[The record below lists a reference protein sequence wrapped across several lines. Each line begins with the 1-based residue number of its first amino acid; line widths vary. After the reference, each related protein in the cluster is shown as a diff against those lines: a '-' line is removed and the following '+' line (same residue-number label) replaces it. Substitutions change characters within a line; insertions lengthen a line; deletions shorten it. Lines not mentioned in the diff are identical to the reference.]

1 MSFVNELFER
11 LSKSTTANDVQE
23 ALASLSSIQDP
34 TERAKASS
42 ETITLIEKYA
52 RELLERGQY
61 KNAAYQYFSGAQL
74 IQRFLSD
81 PNSENQWLRASADA
95 LAKASQE
102 HISWDDLLGGAAC
115 MTIASLLKIQ
125 TGDWN
130 VNQHLD
136 AFIKNNDFSADQAAT
151 ACLYIP
157 YDLAG
162 AVNPENPN
170 PSSLQRASNYV
181 ETYLLNTKPATM
193 FNEGIRRAV
202 ETARKQLMDFVKFP
216 SIRAVYE
223 FDHDIIFG
231 EQFKFTV
238 KLENVGEGIA
248 SGISAVIAIPSILTI
263 VSGSNS
269 ISVPQLESGAHTQAD
284 FTLLCSSGEGKE
296 ELTVEVPTNVEY
308 QDILMN
314 KNSISLGSAIIT
326 IRAEKQAE
334 KLLDQLK
341 SLESDVSEGLSPLK
355 SLAATEIQP
364 LIIGL
369 DTILTKIRTT
379 TENNINDGEF
389 FAAAMGIAQL
399 EQMQGFMKPLVEFM
413 QKYNEYSQKM
423 LKDFQIMKENTEE
436 LVKSLNEIQKRFSK
450 DMYS

>member
-34 TERAKASS
+34 TERARASS

-52 RELLERGQY
+52 RELMERGQY

-81 PNSENQWLRASADA
+81 PSSENQWLRASAEA

-136 AFIKNNDFSADQAAT
+136 AFIKSHDFSADQAAT

-170 PSSLQRASNYV
+170 PSSLQRASNYM
-181 ETYLLNTKPATM
+181 ETYLLNTKPAAM
-193 FNEGIRRAV
+193 FNEGIRRSF
-202 ETARKQLMDFVKFP
+202 ETARQKLMDFVKFP

-223 FDHDIIFG
+223 YDHDIIFG
-231 EQFKFTV
+231 EQFKFIV
-238 KLENVGEGIA
+238 KLENIGEGIA
-248 SGISAVIAIPSILTI
+248 SGVSAVITIPSTITTLT
-263 VSGSNS
+263 GFNS
-269 ISVPQLESGAHTQAD
+269 ISVPQLESGAHAQAE
-284 FTLLCSSGEGKE
+284 FTLLCSTGEGKE
-296 ELTVEVPTNVEY
+296 ELIVEIPTNVEY

-314 KNSISLGSAIIT
+314 KNSLSLGSAIIP
-326 IRAEKQAE
+326 IRSEKQAE
-334 KLLDQLK
+334 KLLAQLK
-341 SLESDVSEGLSPLK
+341 AIEDNVFEGLSPLK
-355 SLAATEIQP
+355 TLTASEIQP
-364 LIIGL
+364 LISGL
-369 DTILTKIRTT
+369 NTILPNIVTT
-379 TENNINDGEF
+379 TEKNIQEGNF
-389 FAAAMGIAQL
+389 SAATIGINQL
-399 EQMQGFMKPLVEFM
+399 EQIQVFINPLIEFMKN
-413 QKYNEYSQKM
+413 YNESSQKM
-423 LKDFQIMKENTEE
+423 LKNFQVMNENAKELINS
-436 LVKSLNEIQKRFSK
+436 LVEIQDQLKS
-450 DMYS
+450 

>member
-23 ALASLSSIQDP
+23 ALTSLGSIQDP
-34 TERAKASS
+34 NERARAAN
-42 ETITLIEKYA
+42 ETVSLIEKYA
-52 RELLERGQY
+52 RELTERGQY

-74 IQRFLSD
+74 IQRFLLDS
-81 PNSENQWLRASADA
+81 NAENQWLRASADA

-115 MTIASLLKIQ
+115 MAIASLLKIQ
-125 TGDWN
+125 TGDWD

-136 AFIKNNDFSADQAAT
+136 VFIKSHDFSADQAAT

-181 ETYLLNTKPATM
+181 ETYLLNTKPAAM
-193 FNEGIRRAV
+193 FHEGIRKAV
-202 ETARKQLMDFVKFP
+202 ESARQKLIEFVKFP
-216 SIRAVYE
+216 KIRAVYE
-223 FDHDIIFG
+223 YDHDIIFG
-231 EQFKFTV
+231 EQFKFIV
-238 KLENVGEGIA
+238 KLENIGEGIA
-248 SGISAVIAIPSILTI
+248 SDISAIITIPSIITTL
-263 VSGSNS
+263 SGSNA
-269 ISVPQLESGAHTQAD
+269 ISVPQLESGSHTQAE

-314 KNSISLGSAIIT
+314 KNSISLGSATIT
-326 IRAEKQAE
+326 IRSEKRAA

-341 SLESDVSEGLSPLK
+341 TLEDGVSGGLAPLK
-355 SLAATEIQP
+355 TLTASEIQP
-364 LIIGL
+364 VITGL
-369 DTILTKIRTT
+369 DTILTNIVTT
-379 TENNINDGEF
+379 TKNIIQEGDF
-389 FAAAMGIAQL
+389 SAAEIGIKQL
-399 EQMQGFMKPLVEFM
+399 ELMQGFTKPLTEFISL
-413 QKYNEYSQKM
+413 YSENSQKIM
-423 LKDFQIMKENTEE
+423 KDFQIMKEKTDT
-436 LVKSLNEIQKRFSK
+436 LVKSLKEIENQLS
-450 DMYS
+450 

>member
-23 ALASLSSIQDP
+23 ALTSLGSIQDP
-34 TERAKASS
+34 NERARAAN
-42 ETITLIEKYA
+42 ETVSLIERYA
-52 RELLERGQY
+52 RELTERGQY

-74 IQRFLSD
+74 IQRFLLD
-81 PNSENQWLRASADA
+81 INAENQWLRASAEA
-95 LAKASQE
+95 LTKASQE

-115 MTIASLLKIQ
+115 MAIASLLKIQ

-136 AFIKNNDFSADQAAT
+136 AFIKSHDFSADQAAT

-193 FNEGIRRAV
+193 FHEGIRRAV
-202 ETARKQLMDFVKFP
+202 ETARQKLIEFVKFP
-216 SIRAVYE
+216 KIRAIYE
-223 FDHDIIFG
+223 YDHDIIFG
-231 EQFKFTV
+231 EQFKFIV
-238 KLENVGEGIA
+238 KLENIGEGIA
-248 SGISAVIAIPSILTI
+248 SGISAILTIPSIITT
-263 VSGSNS
+263 VSGSNT
-269 ISVPQLESGAHTQAD
+269 ISVPQLESDAHTQAE

-314 KNSISLGSAIIT
+314 KNSISLGSATIT
-326 IRAEKQAE
+326 IRSEKRAT

-341 SLESDVSEGLSPLK
+341 SLETDVSKALAPLK
-355 SLAATEIQP
+355 SLTASELQA
-364 LIIGL
+364 LITGL
-369 DTILTKIRTT
+369 DTILSNIVTT
-379 TENNINDGEF
+379 TKNNIQEGDFSASSIGLN
-389 FAAAMGIAQL
+389 QL
-399 EQMQGFMKPLVEFM
+399 EQIQVFISPLTNFL
-413 QKYNEYSQKM
+413 KEYSDYSLQT
-423 LKDFQIMKENTEE
+423 LENLQAAKESAEN
-436 LVKSLNEIQKRFSK
+436 LVKTLKEIDSK
-450 DMYS
+450 L

>member
-23 ALASLSSIQDP
+23 ALTSLGSIQDP
-34 TERAKASS
+34 NERARAAN
-42 ETITLIEKYA
+42 ETVSLIERYA
-52 RELLERGQY
+52 RELTERGQY

-74 IQRFLSD
+74 IQRFLLD
-81 PNSENQWLRASADA
+81 INAENQWLRASAEA
-95 LAKASQE
+95 LTKASQE

-115 MTIASLLKIQ
+115 MAIASLLKIQ

-136 AFIKNNDFSADQAAT
+136 AFIKSHDFSADQAAT

-181 ETYLLNTKPATM
+181 ETYLLNTKPAAM
-193 FNEGIRRAV
+193 FHEGIRRAV
-202 ETARKQLMDFVKFP
+202 ETARQKLIEFVKFP
-216 SIRAVYE
+216 KIRAIYE
-223 FDHDIIFG
+223 YDHDIIFG
-231 EQFKFTV
+231 EQFKFIV
-238 KLENVGEGIA
+238 KLENIGEGIA
-248 SGISAVIAIPSILTI
+248 SGISAILTIPSIITT
-263 VSGSNS
+263 VSGSNT
-269 ISVPQLESGAHTQAD
+269 ISVPQLESDAHTQAE

-314 KNSISLGSAIIT
+314 KNSISLGSATIT
-326 IRAEKQAE
+326 IRSEKRAT

-341 SLESDVSEGLSPLK
+341 SLETDVSKALAPLK
-355 SLAATEIQP
+355 SLTASELQS
-364 LIIGL
+364 LITGL
-369 DTILTKIRTT
+369 DTILSNIVTT
-379 TENNINDGEF
+379 TKNNIQEGDFSASSIGLN
-389 FAAAMGIAQL
+389 QL
-399 EQMQGFMKPLVEFM
+399 EQIQVFISPLTTF
-413 QKYNEYSQKM
+413 
-423 LKDFQIMKENTEE
+423 LKDYSDYSLQTLENLQAAKESAEN
-436 LVKSLNEIQKRFSK
+436 LVKTLKEIDSK
-450 DMYS
+450 L

>member
-34 TERAKASS
+34 TERARASS

-136 AFIKNNDFSADQAAT
+136 AFIKSHDFSADQVAT

-162 AVNPENPN
+162 AVNPDNPN

-181 ETYLLNTKPATM
+181 ETYLLNTKPASM
-193 FNEGIRRAV
+193 FYEGIRRA
-202 ETARKQLMDFVKFP
+202 
-216 SIRAVYE
+216 
-223 FDHDIIFG
+223 
-231 EQFKFTV
+231 
-238 KLENVGEGIA
+238 
-248 SGISAVIAIPSILTI
+248 
-263 VSGSNS
+263 
-269 ISVPQLESGAHTQAD
+269 
-284 FTLLCSSGEGKE
+284 
-296 ELTVEVPTNVEY
+296 
-308 QDILMN
+308 
-314 KNSISLGSAIIT
+314 
-326 IRAEKQAE
+326 
-334 KLLDQLK
+334 
-341 SLESDVSEGLSPLK
+341 
-355 SLAATEIQP
+355 
-364 LIIGL
+364 
-369 DTILTKIRTT
+369 
-379 TENNINDGEF
+379 
-389 FAAAMGIAQL
+389 
-399 EQMQGFMKPLVEFM
+399 
-413 QKYNEYSQKM
+413 
-423 LKDFQIMKENTEE
+423 
-436 LVKSLNEIQKRFSK
+436 
-450 DMYS
+450 

>member
-23 ALASLSSIQDP
+23 ALTSLGSIQDP
-34 TERAKASS
+34 NERARAAN
-42 ETITLIEKYA
+42 ETVALIEKYA

-74 IQRFLSD
+74 IQRFLLD

-115 MTIASLLKIQ
+115 MAIASLLRIQ

-136 AFIKNNDFSADQAAT
+136 AFIKNHDFSADQAAT

-162 AVNPENPN
+162 AVSPENPN

-181 ETYLLNTKPATM
+181 ETYLLNTKPAAM
-193 FNEGIRRAV
+193 FHEGIRRAV
-202 ETARKQLMDFVKFP
+202 ETARQKLIDYVKFP
-216 SIRAVYE
+216 KIRAVYE
-223 FDHDIIFG
+223 YDRDIIFG
-231 EQFKFTV
+231 EQFKFIV
-238 KLENVGEGIA
+238 KLENIGEGIA
-248 SGISAVIAIPSILTI
+248 SGISAVITIPSTI
-263 VSGSNS
+263 TTVSGSNA
-269 ISVPQLESGAHTQAD
+269 ISVPQLESGAHTQTE

-296 ELTVEVPTNVEY
+296 ELTVEVPISVEY

-326 IRAEKQAE
+326 IRSEKRAI

-341 SLESDVSEGLSPLK
+341 SLESDVSNALSPLK
-355 SLAATEIQP
+355 SLTASELQP
-364 LIIGL
+364 LITEL
-369 DTILTKIRTT
+369 DTILSNIVTT
-379 TENNINDGEF
+379 TKNNIHEGDFSASAIGLN
-389 FAAAMGIAQL
+389 QL
-399 EQMQGFMKPLVEFM
+399 EKMQVFISPLANFL
-413 QKYNEYSQKM
+413 KEYSDHSIQT
-423 LKDFQIMKENTEE
+423 KEKLQAAKKNAGN
-436 LVKSLNEIQKRFSK
+436 LVKTLKEINEQL
-450 DMYS
+450 

>member
-23 ALASLSSIQDP
+23 ALTSLGSIQDP
-34 TERAKASS
+34 NERARAAN
-42 ETITLIEKYA
+42 ETVSLIEKYA

-95 LAKASQE
+95 LTKASQE

-115 MTIASLLKIQ
+115 MAIASLLKIQ

-136 AFIKNNDFSADQAAT
+136 AFIKNHDFSANQAAT

-181 ETYLLNTKPATM
+181 ETYLLNTKPAAM
-193 FNEGIRRAV
+193 FHEGIRRAV
-202 ETARKQLMDFVKFP
+202 ETARQQLIEFVKFP
-216 SIRAVYE
+216 KIRAVYE
-223 FDHDIIFG
+223 YDHDIIFG
-231 EQFKFTV
+231 EQFKFIV
-238 KLENVGEGIA
+238 KLENIGEGIA
-248 SGISAVIAIPSILTI
+248 SGISAVITIPTI
-263 VSGSNS
+263 ITTVSGSTA
-269 ISVPQLESGAHTQAD
+269 ISVPQLESGAHTQAE

-296 ELTVEVPTNVEY
+296 QLTVEVPTNVEY

-314 KNSISLGSAIIT
+314 KNSISLGSATIT
-326 IRAEKQAE
+326 IRSEKRASI
-334 KLLDQLK
+334 LLDQLR
-341 SLESDVSEGLSPLK
+341 SLEDNVSAGLSPLK
-355 SLAATEIQP
+355 SLTTPEIQP
-364 LIIGL
+364 VIAGF
-369 DTILTKIRTT
+369 DTILTNIVSTT
-379 TENNINDGEF
+379 KNNIQEGDF
-389 FAAAMGIAQL
+389 SAAKIGIKQL
-399 EQMQGFMKPLVEFM
+399 EQMQGFTKPLAEFM
-413 QKYNEYSQKM
+413 IQYSENSQK
-423 LKDFQIMKENTEE
+423 LVKNFQIMKENTET
-436 LVKSLNEIQKRFSK
+436 LVKSLNEIEQQLSE
-450 DMYS
+450 